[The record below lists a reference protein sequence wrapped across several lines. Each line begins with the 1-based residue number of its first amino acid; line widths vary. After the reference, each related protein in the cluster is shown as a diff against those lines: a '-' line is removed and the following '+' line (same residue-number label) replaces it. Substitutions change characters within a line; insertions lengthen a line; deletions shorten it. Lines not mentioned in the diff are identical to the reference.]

1 MQPDDSR
8 IWFVNVKMA
17 VVAPMPRAS
26 DRITVTVA
34 PSGFLEERL

>member
-1 MQPDDSR
+1 M
-8 IWFVNVKMA
+8 NVKMA

-26 DRITVTVA
+26 DRITVTVKAGFSDEVA